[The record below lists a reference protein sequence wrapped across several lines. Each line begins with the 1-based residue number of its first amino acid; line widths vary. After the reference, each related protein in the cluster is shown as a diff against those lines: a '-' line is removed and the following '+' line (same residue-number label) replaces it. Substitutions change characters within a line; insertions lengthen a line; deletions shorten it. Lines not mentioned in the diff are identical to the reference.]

1 MRKHNFYNKKKSN
14 LRRDNYN
21 SNYNYYPFF
30 CHNNRNK
37 RTAFTDYSSDYNNSD
52 NNGFYSDH
60 YYSDFSGQ
68 IYTNTSFNKKSNQSK
83 NINDID
89 NNKNWI
95 LKSEKDKD
103 IYERNKLYL
112 EFNLDSMAKE
122 DYLLEDL
129 NIKKCGDK
137 YEECSI
143 KFINK
148 ILKDKCI
155 RNNKNSIISFQEN
168 EIKETL
174 TINPDGYLVKL
185 NKDDLKNIL
194 DKKHIFFGKNIEINN
209 LTDEI
214 NGIVEISL
222 SIKRKFDQYQ
232 NYIDF
237 IKIFNYNIDIKD
249 GSKKLLEINNGYLPN
264 LSTKNKLILMIILNN
279 DYSDFINTKEL
290 FLKENAEF
298 PKNSIGSIL
307 RMLYYCEIPI
317 IIGYLPKLYLNE
329 TFLNF
334 VKFRKINRKLIEND
348 EETKEKKE
356 ITKDFENN
364 IINIKENE
372 ERNEEDSLSYL
383 FDLPKALENDYLI
396 KRMNYIKDM
405 FSKQINKQK
414 ELEEKITI
422 EKGKVNQKDKQNKAN
437 EEKIKNLEQKIM
449 EQNKA
454 KEEKIKNLEQKI
466 MEQNKAN
473 EEKIKKQKKMEQNKA
488 NEEKI
493 KNLEQKIMEQNKA
506 NEEKINEIENQ
517 KLKKEIQLET
527 KIYEL
532 KMKLEDKTNKLKK
545 LSENNQII
553 NSKRFKSDEEQK

>member
-1 MRKHNFYNKKKSN
+1 
-14 LRRDNYN
+14 
-21 SNYNYYPFF
+21 
-30 CHNNRNK
+30 
-37 RTAFTDYSSDYNNSD
+37 
-52 NNGFYSDH
+52 
-60 YYSDFSGQ
+60 
-68 IYTNTSFNKKSNQSK
+68 
-83 NINDID
+83 
-89 NNKNWI
+89 
-95 LKSEKDKD
+95 
-103 IYERNKLYL
+103 
-112 EFNLDSMAKE
+112 MAKE

-237 IKIFNYNIDIKD
+237 IKIFNNNIDIKD

-334 VKFRKINRKLIEND
+334 VKFRKISRNLIKND
-348 EETKEKKE
+348 EETKEKKKE
-356 ITKDFENN
+356 ITKDCENN

-449 EQNKA
+449 EQNQTNID
-454 KEEKIKNLEQKI
+454 KEVSIKNLEKKI
-466 MEQNKAN
+466 N
-473 EEKIKKQKKMEQNKA
+473 EINQKK
-488 NEEKI
+488 NEI
-493 KNLEQKIMEQNKA
+493 IANLENNCDDLIEKNEHLNK
-506 NEEKINEIENQ
+506 KINEIENQ
-517 KLKKEIQLET
+517 KIKKEIQLET

>member
-1 MRKHNFYNKKKSN
+1 
-14 LRRDNYN
+14 
-21 SNYNYYPFF
+21 
-30 CHNNRNK
+30 
-37 RTAFTDYSSDYNNSD
+37 
-52 NNGFYSDH
+52 
-60 YYSDFSGQ
+60 
-68 IYTNTSFNKKSNQSK
+68 
-83 NINDID
+83 
-89 NNKNWI
+89 
-95 LKSEKDKD
+95 
-103 IYERNKLYL
+103 
-112 EFNLDSMAKE
+112 MAKE

-222 SIKRKFDQYQ
+222 SIKRKFDEYIK
-232 NYIDF
+232 YIDF

-317 IIGYLPKLYLNE
+317 IIGYLPKRYLNE

-454 KEEKIKNLEQKI
+454 
-466 MEQNKAN
+466 
-473 EEKIKKQKKMEQNKA
+473 
-488 NEEKI
+488 
-493 KNLEQKIMEQNKA
+493 

>member
-1 MRKHNFYNKKKSN
+1 MRKNNSCNK
-14 LRRDNYN
+14 YN
-21 SNYNYYPFF
+21 SNFRRHNSNYFNIF
-30 CHNNRNK
+30 NNDYRNK
-37 RTAFTDYSSDYNNSD
+37 RNVFTDYSSDYNNNS
-52 NNGFYSDH
+52 FYSDH
-60 YYSDFSGQ
+60 YYSDYSRQ
-68 IYTNTSFNKKSNQSK
+68 IFTNTSFKKKSNESN
-83 NINDID
+83 NINEID

-122 DYLLEDL
+122 DYLLDDL
-129 NIKKCGDK
+129 NNKKCGDK

-148 ILKDKCI
+148 ILKGKCI
-155 RNNKNSIISFQEN
+155 RNDKTSIISFLEN
-168 EIKETL
+168 ENENEFEETI
-174 TINPDGYLVKL
+174 TINPNAYLVKL

-334 VKFRKINRKLIEND
+334 VKFRKISRNLIKND
-348 EETKEKKE
+348 EETKEKKKE
-356 ITKDFENN
+356 INKDCENN

-372 ERNEEDSLSYL
+372 ERSEEDSFSYL
-383 FDLPKALENDYLI
+383 FDLPKLPKDLETDYLI
-396 KRMNYIKDM
+396 KRINYIKVIFNM
-405 FSKQINKQK
+405 QINYQK
-414 ELEEKITI
+414 ELEEKINI

-449 EQNKA
+449 EQNQTNID
-454 KEEKIKNLEQKI
+454 KEVSIKNLEKKI
-466 MEQNKAN
+466 N
-473 EEKIKKQKKMEQNKA
+473 EINQKK
-488 NEEKI
+488 NEI
-493 KNLEQKIMEQNKA
+493 IANLENNCDDLIEKNEHLNK
-506 NEEKINEIENQ
+506 KINEIENQ
-517 KLKKEIQLET
+517 KIKKEIQLKT

-532 KMKLEDKTNKLKK
+532 EKQLEDKTNKLKK
-545 LSENNQII
+545 LSEKNQII
-553 NSKRFKSDEEQK
+553 NRKRFKSDEEQK

>member
-334 VKFRKINRKLIEND
+334 VKFRKISRNLIKNYEKKKKKKKEITKDCENNIINIKEIEND

-473 EEKIKKQKKMEQNKA
+473 EEKI
-488 NEEKI
+488 
-493 KNLEQKIMEQNKA
+493 
-506 NEEKINEIENQ
+506 NEIENQ

-545 LSENNQII
+545 LSENNKII

>member
-1 MRKHNFYNKKKSN
+1 MRKNNSCNK
-14 LRRDNYN
+14 YN
-21 SNYNYYPFF
+21 SNFRRHNSNYFNIF
-30 CHNNRNK
+30 NNDYRNK
-37 RTAFTDYSSDYNNSD
+37 RNVFTDYSSDYNNNS
-52 NNGFYSDH
+52 FYSDH
-60 YYSDFSGQ
+60 YYSDYSRQ
-68 IYTNTSFNKKSNQSK
+68 IFTNTSFKKKSNESN
-83 NINDID
+83 NINEID

-122 DYLLEDL
+122 DYLLDDL
-129 NIKKCGDK
+129 NNKKCGDK

-148 ILKDKCI
+148 ILKGKCI
-155 RNNKNSIISFQEN
+155 RNDKTSIISFLEN
-168 EIKETL
+168 ENENEFEETI
-174 TINPDGYLVKL
+174 TINPNAYLIKL
-185 NKDDLKNIL
+185 NKEDLRNIL

-222 SIKRKFDQYQ
+222 SIKRKFDEYIK
-232 NYIDF
+232 YIDF

-249 GSKKLLEINNGYLPN
+249 GSKKWLEINNGYLPN

-298 PKNSIGSIL
+298 PKDSNGCIL
-307 RMLYYCEIPI
+307 KMLYYCEIPI

-334 VKFRKINRKLIEND
+334 VKFRKISRNLIKND
-348 EETKEKKE
+348 EETKEKKKE
-356 ITKDFENN
+356 ITKDCENN

-372 ERNEEDSLSYL
+372 ERSEEDSFSYL
-383 FDLPKALENDYLI
+383 FDLPKLPKDLETDYLI
-396 KRMNYIKDM
+396 KRINYIKVIFNM
-405 FSKQINKQK
+405 QINYQK
-414 ELEEKITI
+414 ELEEKIII

-449 EQNKA
+449 EQNQTNID
-454 KEEKIKNLEQKI
+454 KEVSIKNLEKKI
-466 MEQNKAN
+466 N
-473 EEKIKKQKKMEQNKA
+473 EINQKK
-488 NEEKI
+488 NEI
-493 KNLEQKIMEQNKA
+493 IANLENNCDDLIEKNEHLNK
-506 NEEKINEIENQ
+506 KINEIENQ
-517 KLKKEIQLET
+517 KIKKEIQLKT

-532 KMKLEDKTNKLKK
+532 EKQLEDKTNKLKK
-545 LSENNQII
+545 LSEKNQII
-553 NSKRFKSDEEQK
+553 NRKRFKSDEEQK